1 MLGRAVK
8 ALDAQRYG
16 LDVAGQNIANVNTPG
31 YVRRSALLVE
41 TPPPDPQTPGGGVD
55 VLGVVASRAPLVE
68 ARLRY
73 ERPAANR
80 EAAVADQLAVIEAG
94 LGQPGASLDATL
106 AQFYNTYATLAQSP
120 TSSTARQ
127 QVIVQ
132 GQSLSRAFN
141 DMANR
146 FETVRRSS
154 DVELRADVARVNAL
168 AGQLADINHQ
178 ISQTDEQNAQG
189 LFDQQSEVIK
199 SISALVDV
207 NVITRPDG
215 ALDVSIGN
223 GRALVIGDTPYQLSL
238 TASSSTGYAT
248 ITTNGAASTTDVTTE
263 ITGGRIGGL
272 LHVRDT
278 LIPGYATQLD
288 QLAYSVAT
296 DVNAITTSGFDL
308 NGNPGT
314 AFFTPLAGV
323 ANAAT
328 LIAVNAAVVADNRL
342 VVTSSTT
349 AVGNND
355 LALAIGAL
363 QDLAMTGDTARPVEG
378 WGSLVYTVATDS
390 ERAIEGRNAHEQVAH
405 QLSNL
410 WDQTSG
416 VSIDEEAAMLLRFQ
430 KAYEANAKF
439 FQVVDQTLELLMQL
453 GKR

>member
-1 MLGRAVK
+1 MLK
-8 ALDAQRYG
+8 F
-16 LDVAGQNIANVNTPG
+16 P
-31 YVRRSALLVE
+31 
-41 TPPPDPQTPGGGVD
+41 
-55 VLGVVASRAPLVE
+55 
-68 ARLRY
+68 
-73 ERPAANR
+73 
-80 EAAVADQLAVIEAG
+80 
-94 LGQPGASLDATL
+94 ASLGLLLLL
-106 AQFYNTYATLAQSP
+106 A
-120 TSSTARQ
+120 
-127 QVIVQ
+127 
-132 GQSLSRAFN
+132 
-141 DMANR
+141 
-146 FETVRRSS
+146 
-154 DVELRADVARVNAL
+154 ADVMT
-168 AGQLADINHQ
+168 H
-178 ISQTDEQNAQG
+178 TPTQNPTIPRDRY
-189 LFDQQSEVIK
+189 LMDLLEMP
-199 SISALVDV
+199 D
-207 NVITRPDG
+207 RP
-215 ALDVSIGN
+215 SYGN

-263 ITGGRIGGL
+263 IAGGRIGGL

-363 QDLAMTGDTARPVEG
+363 QDLAMTGGTARPVEG